1 MEIPLQRIA
10 KITKENLLLKGMD
23 EDYKRLI
30 LHKLQDDWSI
40 KRLSRIFGLSEVVIQ
55 AVANEDKRSKS
66 DLMKSRTTKK
76 LPYKITSDHIIRAKE
91 YLDKNWAAKITI
103 QLLRNYLNR
112 REDLE
117 NLSTTGVYYLLRRIL
132 KYSYKKAHRLPK

>member
-1 MEIPLQRIA
+1 MEIPLQ
-10 KITKENLLLKGMD
+10 KITKRTKENLLLKRID
-23 EDYKRLI
+23 ENFKRLI
-30 LHKLQDDWSI
+30 LHKLQDDWNI
-40 KRLSRIFGLSEVVIQ
+40 KRLSRIFGLPEVVIQ

-76 LPYKITSDHIIRAKE
+76 LPYKITRDHIIRAKE
-91 YLDKNWAAKITI
+91 YLDKNEASKITI

-117 NLSTTGVYYLLRRIL
+117 SLLTTGVYYLLRRIL
-132 KYSYKKAHRLPK
+132 KYSYIKAHRLSK

>member
-91 YLDKNWAAKITI
+91 YLDKN
-103 QLLRNYLNR
+103 
-112 REDLE
+112 
-117 NLSTTGVYYLLRRIL
+117 
-132 KYSYKKAHRLPK
+132 